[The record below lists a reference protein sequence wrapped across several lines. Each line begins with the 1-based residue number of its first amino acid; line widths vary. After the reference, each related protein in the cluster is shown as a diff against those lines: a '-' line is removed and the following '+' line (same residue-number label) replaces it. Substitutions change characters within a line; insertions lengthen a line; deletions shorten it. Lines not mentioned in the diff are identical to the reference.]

1 MLEIQHFME
10 EDAIFIRLMEG
21 QSSSTKELE
30 ENRYV
35 GFNDEGGLVWVS
47 LLNVLDGVDLDMLEG
62 KDLEEAS
69 RRIEKHGLMIFA

>member
-1 MLEIQHFME
+1 MEIQHFVE
-10 EDAIFIRLMEG
+10 EDALFIGLKDG

-35 GFNDEGGLVWVS
+35 GFDDEGALVWVS
-47 LLNVLDGVDLDMLEG
+47 LLNVSEGVDLDMMEG

-69 RRIEKHGLMIFA
+69 QFIEAHNLRIFA

>member
-35 GFNDEGGLVWVS
+35 GFNDEGDLVWVS
-47 LLNVLDGVDLDMLEG
+47 LLNV
-62 KDLEEAS
+62 
-69 RRIEKHGLMIFA
+69 